1 MNNIVFKGLYTGGYD
16 GNVVTSMWIFRMDTY
31 YKVIFGLFTDE
42 CIKPLDNA
50 TIQRMQRVMDAS
62 HNFSIEPNIEPDV
75 DKVYSFCIQ
84 DDVYNSFVK
93 NVDYMN
99 YVVNMDIGS
108 GMKLQGLFIKTPFD
122 VKGGKR
128 RNKKTRRRRL

>member
-16 GNVVTSMWIFRMDTY
+16 GNVVTSMWIFQMGTD

-42 CIKPLDNA
+42 CIKPLDE
-50 TIQRMQRVMDAS
+50 TTVRTMQRVMDAS
-62 HNFSIEPNIEPDV
+62 HKFSVEPDA
-75 DKVYSFCIQ
+75 DKVYSFFIK
-84 DDVYNSFVK
+84 DDVYKSFVE

-99 YVVNMDIGS
+99 YVVNMDIGY
-108 GMKLQGLFIKTPFD
+108 GKKLEGLIIKTPFD